1 LIHAVQNRFTLC
13 AAATFLDAWKYF
25 CDCDADAV
33 AQVQLFRHSAIGRVK
48 LSKPKGLAGLDADWH
63 PQWRVLAPIAG
74 AQVYAR
80 PTLYFF

>member
-1 LIHAVQNRFTLC
+1 LIHAVQHRFTLRTSP
-13 AAATFLDAWKYF
+13 AFPDAWKYF
-25 CDCDADAV
+25 CDGDADAV

-48 LSKPKGLAGLDADWH
+48 LSKFPRLAGLGTDWH